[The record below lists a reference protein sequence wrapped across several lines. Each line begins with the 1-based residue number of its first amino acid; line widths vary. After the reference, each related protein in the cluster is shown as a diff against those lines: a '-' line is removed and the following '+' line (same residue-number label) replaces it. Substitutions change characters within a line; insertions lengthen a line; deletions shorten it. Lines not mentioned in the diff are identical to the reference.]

1 VERFVMRPLVNQP
14 DIILFMATIGLTY
27 FLIGLGESIFGGEP
41 KKMIAEELGLPTGST
56 AFESATAVS

>member
-1 VERFVMRPLVNQP
+1 
-14 DIILFMATIGLTY
+14 MATIGLTY

-56 AFESATAVS
+56 TFEPFGGILSSLSTSMLQR

>member
-1 VERFVMRPLVNQP
+1 
-14 DIILFMATIGLTY
+14 MATIGLTY

-56 AFESATAVS
+56 TFESVRRYPDHASTSMLPRW